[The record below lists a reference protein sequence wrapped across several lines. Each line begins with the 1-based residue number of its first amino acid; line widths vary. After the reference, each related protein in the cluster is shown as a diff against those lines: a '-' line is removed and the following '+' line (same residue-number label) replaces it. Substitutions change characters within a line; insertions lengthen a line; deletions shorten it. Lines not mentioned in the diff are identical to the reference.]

1 MAGFPGLFFI
11 HFKETSI
18 MRLIRPSVLLAC
30 TLLCSLTWSQTPA
43 TPTAPASAASA
54 PTGPSIRAEVRTP
67 LLDAQNLINAKNYA
81 EAKQKVQVAM
91 AVPNQTAFETYL
103 IHRIAL
109 SIAVNEDDAPNASKY
124 LDKVLELNA
133 SGNWIKHDETLQLM
147 RAVSVTHYRIKAWGN
162 AIGWMERY
170 LQAGGTEQSVKDVRM
185 QAYLL
190 DGKFERGSELL
201 TEEINAAEK
210 ANKTP
215 AKPHLD
221 LLFQARNNLKDT
233 VGSTRVLEKLVL
245 HYPNKDYWRSLLNRL
260 WSRADLAPRLQ
271 LDVFRLANYVGTLE
285 ETADFTEYV
294 DFAQKAGLS
303 AEALQVFDKGVSAGQ
318 VGSGANADAHKKLRA
333 KLAQEVEQDRKTMPV
348 DTTAALKKPD
358 GLALYNIGQNMVGM
372 QQYDKGIELME
383 KGLAK
388 GLAKRPED
396 ARLRLAVAY
405 VQAGQ
410 LEKAQAAFGAV
421 SGGEGL
427 DDLVRYWKWAIRKP

>member
-1 MAGFPGLFFI
+1 
-11 HFKETSI
+11 
-18 MRLIRPSVLLAC
+18 MRLIRPSAFLAC
-30 TLLCSLTWSQTPA
+30 ALLCPLTWAQTPA
-43 TPTAPASAASA
+43 SPAAAPASAASA
-54 PTGPSIRAEVRTP
+54 PTGPGIRAEVRTP
-67 LLDAQNLINAKNYA
+67 LLDAQNLINAKNYS

-91 AVPNQTAFETYL
+91 ALPNQTAFETYL
-103 IHRIAL
+103 IHRVAL
-109 SIAVNEDDAPNASKY
+109 SIAVNEDDAPGASKY

-133 SGNWIKHDETLQLM
+133 SGNWIKPDETLQLM
-147 RAVSVTHYRIKAWGN
+147 RAVSVTHYRIKAWGS
-162 AIGWMERY
+162 AIAWMERY
-170 LQAGGTEQSVKDVRM
+170 LQAGGADQTVKDVRM

-215 AKPHLD
+215 AKAHLD
-221 LLFQARNNLKDT
+221 LLFQARNNLKD
-233 VGSTRVLEKLVL
+233 VAGSTRILEKLVQ
-245 HYPNKDYWRSLLNRL
+245 HYPNKDYWRALLNRL

-271 LDVFRLANYVGTLE
+271 LDVFRLARYVGTLE
-285 ETADFTEYV
+285 ETADFTEYM
-294 DFAQKAGLS
+294 DFAQKESWS
-303 AEALQVFDKGVSAGQ
+303 AEALQVFDQGASAGQ
-318 VGSGANADAHKKLRA
+318 LGNGAQAEAHKKLRA
-333 KLAQEVEQDRKTMPV
+333 KLAQEVEQDRKTMV
-348 DTTAALKKPD
+348 ADTAAALKKPD

-388 GLAKRPED
+388 GLAKRPDD

-410 LEKAQAAFGAV
+410 LDKAQQAL
-421 SGGEGL
+421 STLTGGEGM